1 VGHESAR
8 AGATAAAAAAAAEPI
23 RATLRLEAE
32 VCASSPAAAHLTTRC
47 LERDTAGTA
56 PIALR
61 WVFDTRLLTER
72 GGNTVVSV
80 IASKQ
85 DKAPDRLISWVGV
98 GDVEVGCRG
107 RGGRGTRTG
116 WKRRRGRRWERRW

>member
-1 VGHESAR
+1 
-8 AGATAAAAAAAAEPI
+8 
-23 RATLRLEAE
+23 
-32 VCASSPAAAHLTTRC
+32 

-80 IASKQ
+80 IA
-85 DKAPDRLISWVGV
+85 ANRI
-98 GDVEVGCRG
+98 
-107 RGGRGTRTG
+107 
-116 WKRRRGRRWERRW
+116 KRRID